1 MLTLRPIPCRSDVTA
16 GDLTI
21 EALLGR
27 GGSAGQ
33 QAWQHALKRDLD
45 IGLAAIALLALLPVL
60 LALAVIVRLDSPG
73 PVLFRQRRVGL
84 GGREFTMFKL
94 RSMVQEAEELRQ
106 GLEQHNEADGVLFKI
121 DNDPRITRV
130 GSWLRRFS
138 LDEIPQLINVVRG
151 DMSLVGPRPAL
162 PSEVAAY
169 DARTAV
175 RLTVKPGLT
184 GPWQVSERHRT
195 SFEGYVSLDLDYV
208 ERWSVGGDVVLMAR
222 TVPAILRLTGA

>member
-1 MLTLRPIPCRSDVTA
+1 M
-16 GDLTI
+16 
-21 EALLGR
+21 
-27 GGSAGQ
+27 
-33 QAWQHALKRDLD
+33 
-45 IGLAAIALLALLPVL
+45 GLAAIALLALLPVL

-94 RSMVQEAEELRQ
+94 RSMVQEAEDLRQ
-106 GLEQHNEADGVLFKI
+106 ELEQHNEADGVLFKI

-138 LDEIPQLINVVRG
+138 LDEIPQLVNVVRG

-208 ERWSVGGDVVLMAR
+208 ARWSVGGDVVLMAR